1 MSDRDTI
8 INWLERV
15 ERRIRA
21 NKLFQELTL
30 GLTLFLTFPLA
41 LKIWDLFSPLRGR
54 TITIVIALWIAAFA
68 GYLVWRLLQK
78 GTLGQ
83 AAASVDRQAG
93 LHDEL
98 KTALWF
104 IRNPRPSEW
113 IDAQIQRAA
122 RNTRALDPER
132 LYPRSIPRTS
142 YIAAA
147 MILVFVAL
155 NFVPLSWNHNWL
167 QLEAAPAFSLT
178 DKEQAA
184 IKQAVD
190 LLLKAE
196 KLQQTELAE
205 RLEDIVQQLQ
215 QGKID
220 ASQAAE
226 MLNDIQSKLEEGNLD
241 LGSINDGLEEIAKD
255 LQNSDQTKATAD
267 AMMQKQLDLAADE
280 LRKLAEKLGANTPE
294 ANKDLQKSLQQA
306 SENPRPGL
314 EELLK
319 QLKEAAENLK
329 NQDQQG
335 AQDSLD
341 SAAQELNK
349 LENQIQ
355 AQQLKN
361 LASEQ
366 LQSLEQSL
374 RQRQQNS
381 QGKSQ
386 QQRDQQQQ
394 SQSGET
400 AQAGEKGDA
409 KGGQPQAGQPGQDE
423 PGDDERAPGEAGEPQ
438 GGSQQGSGLNPSGQ
452 RGGNAPREGS
462 PTELDVKLQQEKL
475 DGMQDKGTKPEDIEE
490 ASKQERSKLDYRNIK
505 SELSPAQKDLL
516 NQDRIPWEY
525 RPLIK
530 NYFQA
535 IRPPVKKQEP
545 SKQ

>member
-1 MSDRDTI
+1 MSDKDTI
-8 INWLERV
+8 IRWLERV

-21 NKLFQELTL
+21 NRLFQELTL

-41 LKIWDLFSPLRGR
+41 LKIWDLFYPLRGR
-54 TITIVIALWIAAFA
+54 TITIVVGVWMVSFAAYF
-68 GYLVWRLLQK
+68 VWRLLQK
-78 GTLGQ
+78 ETLGQ
-83 AAASVDRQAG
+83 AAASVDRRAG
-93 LHDEL
+93 LHDEI

-104 IRNPRPSEW
+104 IYNPRASEW
-113 IDAQIQRAA
+113 VDAQLQRAA
-122 RNTRALDPER
+122 RSTRALDPER
-132 LYPRSIPRTS
+132 LFPRSVPRTF

-155 NFVPLSWNHNWL
+155 NFVPLPWNHNWL
-167 QLEAAPAFSLT
+167 TLQAAPAFSLT
-178 DKEQAA
+178 DKEEAA
-184 IKQAVD
+184 LKQAVE
-190 LLLKAE
+190 LLQKAE
-196 KLQQTELAE
+196 KLQKTELAE
-205 RLEDIVQQLQ
+205 RIEDIVQQLQ

-226 MLNDIQSKLEEGNLD
+226 MLNDVQSKLDEGNLD

-255 LQNSDQTKATAD
+255 LQSSDLTKPTAD

-280 LRKLAEKLGANTPE
+280 LRKLAEKLSQNTPE

-306 SENPRPGL
+306 SANPRPGL

-319 QLKEAAENLK
+319 QLKEAAEALK
-329 NQDQQG
+329 NQDQKN

-349 LENQIQ
+349 LEDQMQ

-366 LQSLEQSL
+366 LQTLEQSL

-386 QQRDQQQQ
+386 QQRGQQQK
-394 SQSGET
+394 SQPGEKGK
-400 AQAGEKGDA
+400 AGEKGEA
-409 KGGQPQAGQPGQDE
+409 QGGQPQAGQPGQDE
-423 PGDDERAPGEAGEPQ
+423 PGDGERVPGENGEPQ

-452 RGGNAPREGS
+452 RGGNAPREGA

-475 DGMQDKGTKPEDIEE
+475 AGMEDKGAKPEDIEE
-490 ASKQERSKLDYRNIK
+490 ASKQERSKLDYRNVK

-516 NQDRIPWEY
+516 NQDQIPWEY

-535 IRPPVKKQEP
+535 IRPPVKK
-545 SKQ
+545 